1 MARMP
6 TTKMPA
12 RMRVPAPKAE
22 IDAIPLARRP
32 VAASR
37 GKDVISVVTRMRETP
52 AKKGR

>member
-1 MARMP
+1 MAKPITPKLPSRL
-6 TTKMPA
+6 
-12 RMRVPAPKAE
+12 RVPAPKAE